1 MGCGRPKQLFCSG
14 AYTISN
20 KKIKGIFAMKLS
32 ITSEAELSD
41 DLSRFLSSETELNE
55 NSNITAI
62 YQAKFIK
69 ENDGLSLSFLY
80 YNISSSLY
88 YAVSF
93 PCCNDKIT
101 LSSLY
106 PLIDS
111 FFHFP
116 VEKGSLLLLDCLWIT
131 KNILAKSSLIY

>member
-1 MGCGRPKQLFCSG
+1 
-14 AYTISN
+14 
-20 KKIKGIFAMKLS
+20 MKLS
-32 ITSEAELSD
+32 ITSEAELSN
-41 DLSRFLSSETELNE
+41 DLSRFLSSETQLSE

-62 YQAKFIK
+62 YQAKFVK

-116 VEKGSLLLLDCLWIT
+116 VEKGSLLLLEDSVLLMDCKEYFSQI
-131 KNILAKSSLIY
+131 ILYLLKIAQENYIPVLVT

>member
-1 MGCGRPKQLFCSG
+1 
-14 AYTISN
+14 
-20 KKIKGIFAMKLS
+20 MKLS

-116 VEKGSLLLLDCLWIT
+116 VEKGSLLLLED
-131 KNILAKSSLIY
+131 SSLLMDYKEYFSQIIAYLLKIAQENYIPVLVN

>member
-1 MGCGRPKQLFCSG
+1 
-14 AYTISN
+14 
-20 KKIKGIFAMKLS
+20 MKLS

-116 VEKGSLLLLDCLWIT
+116 VEKGSLLLLED
-131 KNILAKSSLIY
+131 SSLLMDYKEYFSQIIPYLLKIAQENYIPVLVN

>member
-1 MGCGRPKQLFCSG
+1 
-14 AYTISN
+14 
-20 KKIKGIFAMKLS
+20 MKLS

-41 DLSRFLSSETELNE
+41 DLSRFLSSETQLSE

-62 YQAKFIK
+62 YQAKFVK

-116 VEKGSLLLLDCLWIT
+116 VEKGSLLLLEDSVLLMDCKEYFSQIIPYLLKIAQENYIPVLVT
-131 KNILAKSSLIY
+131 

>member
-1 MGCGRPKQLFCSG
+1 
-14 AYTISN
+14 
-20 KKIKGIFAMKLS
+20 MKLS

-116 VEKGSLLLLDCLWIT
+116 VEKGSLLLLED
-131 KNILAKSSLIY
+131 SSLLMDYKEYFSQIIPYLLKIARENYIPVLVN